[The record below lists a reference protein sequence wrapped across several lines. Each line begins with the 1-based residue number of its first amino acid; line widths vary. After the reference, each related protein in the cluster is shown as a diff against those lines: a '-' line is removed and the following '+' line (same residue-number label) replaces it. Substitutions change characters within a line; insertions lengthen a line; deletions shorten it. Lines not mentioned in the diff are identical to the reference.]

1 MGLCKNAE
9 MVRAKTFLSFRKE
22 LGDYIRNESLQG
34 ERSAEHMTYARDL
47 CKPPFAVKI
56 ISGAELNMERLQ
68 HLFAS
73 RHSPRA
79 VRVPG
84 TVPT

>member
-47 CKPPFAVKI
+47 CKPLFAVKI
-56 ISGAELNMERLQ
+56 IRGAELNME
-68 HLFAS
+68 HL
-73 RHSPRA
+73 
-79 VRVPG
+79 
-84 TVPT
+84 